1 MKNILSILLLL
12 AVTVRISAQQAFN
25 WQNYTDMK
33 NVQSITSSGNG
44 IWAAT
49 SGGAF
54 FYNAVA
60 DSFKTLHKTDG
71 LFGVSLS
78 AVTVDKYGK
87 IWFGSDDGSISVYN
101 PADNSVHVILDIYN
115 SNYTSKQINQLS
127 AVGDTIFASTAFGIS
142 LIDPVHLVF
151 YDTYF
156 KFGSFT
162 SNISVNSV
170 LKSGLIYV
178 ATSSGVAIQKDNA
191 TNLSAPE
198 SWNVYS
204 TANSLPSNTINKLA
218 FFNGSLLAATSSGL
232 SQFNGTSWQPFA
244 VPYSNLNVNDIL
256 PVGDS
261 LFILSNN
268 TVSLYANGILSTIF
282 SSSAPI
288 NQLTY
293 STSSGIVAS
302 GTNGIILIKN
312 PSHYI
317 FPNSPQVNQFPSLAV
332 DNSGVLWSAS
342 GRDRTGQGFYK
353 YDGKSWTNYNTV
365 NTSILPNN
373 FYHVV
378 FAEPDNSV
386 YFGDWGFG
394 FLKEKNNQFEYFSP
408 ATTGMNGIQGST
420 TNFLVISGFAT
431 DSRNNLWVLNYGGSD
446 QKDLAMLT
454 PDSVWYH
461 FSIPAANGQYFEQ
474 NFNLV
479 IDQYDTK
486 WFSSYYPNQSGLY
499 FFNEN
504 KTYDNPNDDISG
516 YLTTNDGL
524 NSNSINSVVVDRR
537 GDVWVGTNVGVNI
550 ITNTGGIFS
559 GGKSSLVISSV
570 FSLRTQT
577 INCIAVDPINQKWIG
592 TNQGL
597 ILVNSD
603 GSSLLA
609 EYDSKNSPLLSDNI
623 ISLAIDPNTGT
634 VYVGTDAG
642 LTSFQTSAIKPV
654 DSYSKLFVYPSPFVL
669 SSGGGNKLTID
680 GLIKDSE
687 IKILSISGKL
697 INDFQSP
704 GGRVAYW
711 DGTDSNGN
719 LVNTGVYLIVAFDQT
734 GNSVTTSKVAVI
746 RK

>member
-1 MKNILSILLLL
+1 MKKILGILLLISV
-12 AVTVRISAQQAFN
+12 AVQIEAQQVFN

-33 NVQSITSSGNG
+33 NVQSITTSGNG
-44 IWAAT
+44 VWAAT
-49 SGGAF
+49 TGGAF

-71 LFGVSLS
+71 LFGISLS

-87 IWFGSDDGSISVYN
+87 VWFGSNDGSISVYN

-162 SNISVNSV
+162 SNIPVNSV

-178 ATSSGVAIQKDNA
+178 ATSSGVAIEKNNA

-204 TANSLPSNTINKLA
+204 NNNNLPSNTINKLA
-218 FFNGSLLAATSSGL
+218 LYNGSLIAATSSGL
-232 SQFNGTSWQPFA
+232 SQFNGTLWQPF
-244 VPYSNLNVNDIL
+244 VTQLSNANVNDIIS
-256 PVGDS
+256 VGDS

-268 TVSLYANGILSTIF
+268 TVSLYTNGLLSNI
-282 SSSAPI
+282 
-288 NQLTY
+288 Y
-293 STSSGIVAS
+293 TSSFPLSELAYSNSFGIVAS

-312 PSHYI
+312 PSQYI
-317 FPNSPQVNQFPSLAV
+317 FPNSPQVNQFPSLTV

-353 YDGKSWTNYNTV
+353 YNSKTWTNYNTA
-365 NTSILPNN
+365 NTPILPNN
-373 FYHVV
+373 FYHVA
-378 FAEPDNSV
+378 FAQPDSSV
-386 YFGDWGFG
+386 YFGDWGTG

-408 ATTGMNGIQGST
+408 AATGMNGIQGVSN
-420 TNFLVISGFAT
+420 NFLVISGFAT
-431 DSRNNLWVLNYGGSD
+431 DSKNNLWVLDYGASD
-446 QKDLAMLT
+446 QKDLAMLS

-461 FSIPAANGQYFEQ
+461 FSISAANGNYFEQ

-486 WFSSYYPNQSGLY
+486 WFSSYDPNLSGLY

-504 KTYDNPNDDISG
+504 KTYTNPNDDISG

-524 NSNSINSVVVDRR
+524 NSNSINSVVVDKM
-537 GDVWVGTNVGVNI
+537 GDVWVGTNIGVNI
-550 ITNTGGIFS
+550 VSNTGGIFS
-559 GGKSSLVISSV
+559 GGKSSLVITSV

-592 TNQGL
+592 TTQGL

-603 GSSLLA
+603 GTSLLA

-654 DSYSKLFVYPSPFVL
+654 DSFTKLFVYPSPFVL
-669 SSGGGNKLTID
+669 SSGGGNKLTIN
-680 GLIKDSE
+680 GLIQNSE
-687 IKILSISGKL
+687 IKIISISGKL

-719 LVNTGVYLIVAFDQT
+719 LVNSGVYLIVAFDQT
-734 GNSVTTSKVAVI
+734 GNNVTTSKVAVI